1 MENSQISKDA
11 AVVSNFKSTS
21 LKWGMIGGLV
31 VILYSII
38 MYVIDSSLMVNMWAG
53 FVGLAVL
60 LIVLVMGVKEV
71 RAGQEGYIS
80 LSEALFTAFFIYV
93 IATLLST
100 LFNYVL
106 FNWIDPNLPILL
118 KEKTIET
125 TVEMMQKFGASEE
138 DINKALSQLD
148 GKLDV
153 ASPSI
158 MFWNFIKGSAFGF
171 VIAFIIA
178 LIMKKKRAIF
188 E

>member
-1 MENSQISKDA
+1 MENSQMNNDA

-21 LKWGMIGGLV
+21 LKWGLIGGLV

-71 RAGQEGYIS
+71 RTGQEGYIS

-106 FNWIDPNLPILL
+106 FNYIISSYRSKD
-118 KEKTIET
+118 
-125 TVEMMQKFGASEE
+125 
-138 DINKALSQLD
+138 
-148 GKLDV
+148 
-153 ASPSI
+153 SI
-158 MFWNFIKGSAFGF
+158 
-171 VIAFIIA
+171 
-178 LIMKKKRAIF
+178 
-188 E
+188 